1 MTIQAFYGLHIR
13 VVTQHTR
20 KGKSEKC
27 SFTIG
32 VSSSGDG
39 SSPSPPSENE
49 GGGGEMVKFTIT
61 VPDKAVSDLE
71 TSYTTQGAR
80 YQQVLEDLNG
90 GFEDVDDGSEDL
102 DHGLTE
108 EDVGYGDVDDSFQV
122 KKPKVYK
129 DQFDGFRLHFPPTH
143 STHSKKLTP
152 SSKSASRRELQ
163 GEHYLTNFLKRMDV
177 KISDNGHYYKGR
189 AEIGGYDQE
198 KLIFNRELGGKQVT
212 LESDP
217 NEHARRYMSDVAKL
231 IYTFSSAI
239 LKMIAAKKSGS
250 IGEAEGKRARTEHEQ
265 ETGAKRFGG
274 ESNPGRK
281 KQPTSSDEE
290 SQERKDQTEPENQQ
304 PSNTMEFK
312 F

>member
-1 MTIQAFYGLHIR
+1 LSNIDLKGTDVMTIQAFYGLHIR

-250 IGEAEGKRARTEHEQ
+250 IGEAEGKR
-265 ETGAKRFGG
+265 
-274 ESNPGRK
+274 
-281 KQPTSSDEE
+281 
-290 SQERKDQTEPENQQ
+290 
-304 PSNTMEFK
+304 
-312 F
+312 